1 MDCKKKAAAVGPRLD
16 PAAAAKEQE
25 ARETM
30 KLGIVD
36 VGGGLR
42 GVYAAG
48 VLDHCMDQNIRFDL
62 GIGVSAGSANLASY
76 AAGQRGRNYR
86 FYTEYA
92 FRKEYMSVRNLII
105 KGSYVDMEYV
115 YGTLSHTDGEDPVD
129 YAAFRD
135 DPMELIVVA
144 TEAKTGKAKYF
155 DKSDIPLD
163 DYSVMMASSA
173 IPFFCKPYEVH
184 GVPYYDGALSDPV
197 PVKKAFQ
204 LGCDRVVVILTKPEQ
219 ELRTPKKD
227 ERIAALIRKK
237 YPAAAE
243 KLCQRARR
251 YNESVA
257 RAQEYAKQ
265 GKVLIV
271 SPDDTCGVDT
281 LKKNKASLDQLY
293 EKGYKDGQKI
303 SNYFA

>member
-1 MDCKKKAAAVGPRLD
+1 
-16 PAAAAKEQE
+16 
-25 ARETM
+25 M

-42 GVYAAG
+42 GIYAAG
-48 VLDHCMDQNIRFDL
+48 VLDYCMDQQIHFDL

-92 FRKEYMSVRNLII
+92 FRKEYMSIRNLIF

-115 YGTLSHTDGEDPVD
+115 YGTLSRTDGEDPVD

-135 DPMELIVVA
+135 NPMELIVVA

-155 DKSDIPLD
+155 DKSDISLD
-163 DYSVMMASSA
+163 EYSVMMASSA
-173 IPFFCKPYEVH
+173 IPFFCKPYEVQ
-184 GVPYYDGALSDPV
+184 GAPYYDGALGDPV
-197 PVKKAFQ
+197 PVEKAFQ
-204 LGCDRVVVILTKPEQ
+204 MGCDRVIVMLTKPEQ

-237 YPAAAE
+237 YPAATE
-243 KLCQRARR
+243 KLCQRSQQ

-257 RAQEYAKQ
+257 LAQEYAKQ
-265 GKVLIV
+265 GKALIIA
-271 SPDDTCGVDT
+271 PDDTCGVDT
-281 LKKNKASLDQLY
+281 LKKNKASLNQLY
-293 EKGYKDGQKI
+293 KKGFRDGQKI